1 MIVLMFCKT
10 NREPLTDD
18 EWSTLIPNN
27 LISISNGKEQ
37 NCIRKCKYEIK
48 NNQKNKSKERK

>member
-1 MIVLMFCKT
+1 MFCKT

-37 NCIRKCKYEIK
+37 NYIRKCKYEIK